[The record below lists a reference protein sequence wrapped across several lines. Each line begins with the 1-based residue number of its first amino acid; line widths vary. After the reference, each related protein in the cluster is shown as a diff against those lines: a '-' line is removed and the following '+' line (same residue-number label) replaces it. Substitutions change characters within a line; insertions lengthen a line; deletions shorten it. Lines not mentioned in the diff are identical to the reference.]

1 MSENAHQTLPHI
13 LIVEDDPATQSVL
26 SYMLEV
32 EYALTLVGDGES
44 ALDALAEGQFDLILL
59 DIGLPRINGLDVL
72 RAHRGTP
79 ARTHIPVI
87 MISAFSDRDVVIQ
100 ALRLGANDYV
110 TKPFD
115 IEVLRARIETQL
127 GMHRL
132 VTDQQSAIES
142 LIVTH
147 DTQRKLCRV
156 ISHDIQSPLTN
167 FRIAHYLLREMTD
180 GNEEAARVIE
190 NMELTLN
197 AVVSM
202 MQVFVDAIELQQLRP
217 IRMPFAA
224 QALAEDV
231 LAQHVLFADR
241 KQIALSVRAAPE
253 WVYGDV
259 RMLNQALSNLVNNAL
274 KFSQPHTA
282 IRVTGAARG
291 AMYRFSVADQGPGI
305 KPEDRPV
312 LFGMFSKL
320 RNRPT
325 GGESST
331 GLGLWIVRQL
341 IELHQG
347 AYGID
352 TPPDGHGSL
361 FWFEVPIATPE
372 QLAGAGFSP
381 DA

>member
-1 MSENAHQTLPHI
+1 MTNHPVSAMPRI
-13 LIVEDDPATQSVL
+13 LIVEDDPATQSIL

-32 EYALTLVGDGES
+32 EYAITLVGDGES
-44 ALDALAEGQFDLILL
+44 ALHALEEEQFDLILL
-59 DIGLPRINGLDVL
+59 DIGLPKVNGLDVL

-79 ARTHIPVI
+79 AQAHIPVI
-87 MISAFSDRDVVIQ
+87 MISAFADRDVVIE

-115 IEVLRARIETQL
+115 LEVLRARIETQL

-142 LIVTH
+142 LIVTY

-167 FRIAHYLLREMTD
+167 FRIAHYLLRELTEGSD
-180 GNEEAARVIE
+180 EAGRVID

-197 AVVSM
+197 AIIAMV
-202 MQVFVDAIELQQLRP
+202 QVFVDAIDLQQLRP
-217 IRMPFAA
+217 ALAPFAA

-231 LAQHVLFADR
+231 TAQHLLIAQR
-241 KQIALSVRAAPE
+241 KQIGLTVRAKPE
-253 WVYGDV
+253 WIYGDV

-282 IRVTGAARG
+282 VRVTGAPRG
-291 AMYRFSVADQGPGI
+291 AMYRFSVIDQGPGI
-305 KPEDRPV
+305 KPEERAV

-341 IELHQG
+341 VELHQG

-352 TPPDGHGSL
+352 DAEGGGAI

-372 QLAGAGFSP
+372 QLQSAFTP